1 MTKITKN
8 VVKCAVCGAESEQ
21 MFVHSVNY
29 LMGSKED
36 NDALMNSKQKCPNCG
51 YENSDISKID
61 GNLEKVSE
69 LLKLTKE
76 ETIRNSKKIDEITT
90 YYWNPNKGGVSII
103 VGENGNYLAAA
114 SSISFEKLLEE
125 FQKGGKNRNFQ
136 VDEKRK
142 AILKKVDESKN
153 AIVYLE
159 RTIKPTMVLE
169 TNIIIVDDIIYK
181 SVNGRDEFLENQ
193 KETVDKVWNYVNLMQ
208 GIIRTEVEKQK
219 QRQTLNIKVTST
231 TNIAFKIN
239 GEQFDLTSR
248 ISMDENDTNLFYKII
263 KDILEIVG

>member
-8 VVKCAVCGAESEQ
+8 IVKCAVCGTESEQ

-29 LMGSKED
+29 LIGSKED

-90 YYWNPNKGGVSII
+90 YYWNPNKGGVSVI

-169 TNIIIVDDIIYK
+169 TNIIIVDNIIYK

-193 KETVDKVWNYVNLMQ
+193 KETIDKVWNYVNLMQ
-208 GIIRTEVEKQK
+208 GIIRTEAEKQK